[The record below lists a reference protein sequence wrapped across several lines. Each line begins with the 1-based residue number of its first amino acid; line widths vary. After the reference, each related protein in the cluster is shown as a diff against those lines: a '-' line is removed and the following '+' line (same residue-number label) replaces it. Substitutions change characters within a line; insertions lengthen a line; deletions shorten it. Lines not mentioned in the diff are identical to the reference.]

1 MFVTALTLLGAILLG
16 SQPLPISGQSV
27 DESLWPADQSDLELG
42 QISGVD
48 VDAYGNV
55 HIFHRGDH
63 VWGPGA
69 FDGNGNYLQK
79 QDGPIKTFTMLT
91 FDPHEGEVLQRR
103 GANRFYMPHG
113 LTIDK
118 EDNVWV
124 TDVAMHQV
132 FKLGPQG
139 DEPLMIMGK
148 AFVPSSGQDGF
159 CQPTDVAVGQ
169 TGEIFVADGYCNSRV
184 VKFSASG
191 QYLSQFGEQTRTWP
205 PAAGQLRIPHG
216 LTIMPDGGI
225 CVADRE
231 NQRIQCFNPTNGNV
245 TKVSGNFG
253 RVFAVV
259 AYGQKV
265 FGVSQ
270 PGLTGGQSALFVVD
284 SALNPLQVVDD
295 SAVPLLNP
303 HDLALDKSGQLAY
316 VAEIGPN
323 RLIRFV
329 V

>member
-1 MFVTALTLLGAILLG
+1 LLLAATTTSIY
-16 SQPLPISGQSV
+16 GQTPE
-27 DESLWPADQSDLELG
+27 ESLWPEDQADLDLG

-79 QDGPIKTFTMLT
+79 SNGPIKAFTMLT
-91 FDPHEGEVLQRR
+91 FDPQQGEVLQRR

-148 AFVPSSGQDGF
+148 AFQPSSGQDGF
-159 CQPTDVAVGQ
+159 CQPTDVAVGAK
-169 TGEIFVADGYCNSRV
+169 GEIYVTDGYCNARV
-184 VKFSASG
+184 VKFSPTG
-191 QYLSQFGEQTRTWP
+191 QYLGQFGEQTNSWP
-205 PAAGQLRIPHG
+205 PAPGQLRVPHG
-216 LTIMPDGGI
+216 LTILGDGSV

-231 NQRIQCFNPTNGNV
+231 NQRIQCFNPTHGNV

-253 RVFAVV
+253 RVFAVA
-259 AYGQKV
+259 AYGPRI
-265 FGVSQ
+265 FGISQ

-284 SALNPLQVVDD
+284 AALNPVEMVDD
-295 SAVPLLNP
+295 SAVPLANP

-323 RLIRFV
+323 RLLRFAV
-329 V
+329 